1 MTLRSDNMD
10 INDIKQRAW
19 ELKGATNYWTEI
31 RAIKDDLNLLNPLA
45 KRIKTCSFPLEVRIA
60 NRAFDMIFKDWCY
73 NVNYVE
79 DVYAVYTMLTEI
91 VRDIYNDSEKY
102 TDKEKH
108 DFLEWCY
115 TSEIDVSEFVR
126 YTVGCSRGIAGTI
139 TKVDAIMREIERER
153 EL

>member
-1 MTLRSDNMD
+1 MTRSDNME

-19 ELKGATNYWTEI
+19 ELKGATSYWTEI
-31 RAIKDDLNLLNPLA
+31 HAIKDDLKLLNPLA
-45 KRIKTCSFPLEVRIA
+45 RRIKTCSFPLEVRIA

-73 NVNYVE
+73 DVHYVE

-91 VRDIYNDSEKY
+91 VWDIYNESGKY

-115 TSEIDVSEFVR
+115 TSEIDVPEFVR
-126 YTVGCSRGIAGTI
+126 YTISSSRGIAETI
-139 TKVDAIMREIERER
+139 TKVDAIIREIEREHG
-153 EL
+153 E

>member
-1 MTLRSDNMD
+1 MD
-10 INDIKQRAW
+10 LNDIKQRAW

-31 RAIKDDLNLLNPLA
+31 HAIKDDLNLLNPLA

-73 NVNYVE
+73 NVTYVE

-91 VRDIYNDSEKY
+91 VRDICNESEKY
-102 TDKEKH
+102 TNKEKH

-115 TSEIDVSEFVR
+115 DSNIDVDKFIR
-126 YTVGCSRGIAGTI
+126 YTIDCSRGIAGTLCE
-139 TKVDAIMREIERER
+139 VDKIMREIERER
-153 EL
+153 GL